1 MEGKDGMGIREG
13 LGIFLWDI
21 FIRIFLWDLGIRIGY
36 DEGQERHRWTDRQ
49 S

>member
-1 MEGKDGMGIREG
+1 MEGKDGMVIREG
-13 LGIFLWDI
+13 LGI
-21 FIRIFLWDLGIRIGY
+21 IFLWDLGIRIGY